1 MQKVFSKEFFTE
13 LARECSLN
21 ADELRLLGKFRNHE
35 ILVDG
40 DTYDMLVRVQD
51 QFERLE
57 AMGDDEYRGFYI
69 EVPRPTLDEWGDCDE
84 LIEAGE
90 CDSREDYIR
99 EWEFW
104 NPMGMGVLESHGDP
118 LVLCRIVQV

>member
-1 MQKVFSKEFFTE
+1 MQKVFSREFFTE
-13 LARECSLN
+13 LARECSFN
-21 ADELRLLGKFRNHE
+21 ADELRLLGEFRNHE

-51 QFERLE
+51 QFERLK

-84 LIEAGE
+84 LIEAGGLY
-90 CDSREDYIR
+90 S
-99 EWEFW
+99 
-104 NPMGMGVLESHGDP
+104 GMGVLESHGDP

>member
-13 LARECSLN
+13 LARECSFN
-21 ADELRLLGKFRNHE
+21 ADELRLLGEFRNHE

-40 DTYDMLVRVQD
+40 DTYDMLVRVQE

-69 EVPRPTLDEWGDCDE
+69 EV
-84 LIEAGE
+84 
-90 CDSREDYIR
+90 
-99 EWEFW
+99 
-104 NPMGMGVLESHGDP
+104 
-118 LVLCRIVQV
+118 